1 MAELKNTETT
11 FPVSRE
17 KKTEETNNIA
27 KTETKSTQNL
37 TVTKTQSLKHT
48 KPQNHGRTRGCIRN
62 NAGWC

>member
-37 TVTKTQSLKHT
+37 TVTKTQST
-48 KPQNHGRTRGCIRN
+48 QNPRTM
-62 NAGWC
+62 AGQEDAFVTMQAGAK